1 MNTSEILVSKLNH
14 LKSIKK
20 LLPYVNSTS
29 VLRNS
34 FISPCST
41 FQINLNSQFRNFY
54 FSNSNNILN
63 ASKPVSFFTTRS
75 QNISSTFFRRNHS
88 SEPRNE
94 LNLPTLVTVYKG
106 PLSKV
111 VKLLKFTAVSSI
123 VVAGASIPW
132 FFGFFG
138 VQSKLSLLARVGL
151 ISTASVLIGSSS
163 AFVNWAFKAYITK
176 IGVFDPQPI
185 TASNNTQS
193 KPELADTAA
202 NLSISAGESSSRKI
216 ELLSSQQLL
225 LIGTLDFIGRDV
237 VTAVRINSLKR
248 LDDTPLRTWTA
259 TCNTELTQAEIDE
272 LSKVALTFTKNK
284 KILPGNKGALYYVH
298 LDMDLSKGMRSVVDS
313 IN

>member
-1 MNTSEILVSKLNH
+1 MHLNT
-14 LKSIKK
+14 
-20 LLPYVNSTS
+20 
-29 VLRNS
+29 
-34 FISPCST
+34 
-41 FQINLNSQFRNFY
+41 QFRNFY
-54 FSNSNNILN
+54 TSNSINISN
-63 ASKPVSFFTTRS
+63 ASKLDSIFVTRS
-75 QNISSTFFRRNHS
+75 QVIATRSNRRNYS
-88 SEPRNE
+88 SESRNE
-94 LNLPTLVTVYKG
+94 LELPKLVTVYKG

-176 IGVFDPQPI
+176 IGVFDPQPVA
-185 TASNNTQS
+185 ASNSTQS
-193 KPELADTAA
+193 KSELVDATS
-202 NLSISAGESSSRKI
+202 NLSNSAGVSSPTKI

-237 VTAVRINSLKR
+237 ITAVRINSLKR

-259 TCNTELTQAEIDE
+259 TCNTELSQAEIDE
-272 LSKVALTFTKNK
+272 LSKVAHSFTKNK

-298 LDMDLSKGMRSVVDS
+298 LDMDLSDGMRSVVDS